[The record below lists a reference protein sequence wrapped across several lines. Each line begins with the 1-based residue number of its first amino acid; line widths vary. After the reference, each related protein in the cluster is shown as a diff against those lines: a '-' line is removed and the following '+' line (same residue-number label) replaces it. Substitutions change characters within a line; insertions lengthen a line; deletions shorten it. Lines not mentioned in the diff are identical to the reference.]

1 MKALFLLGAALAAA
15 NGQQFVVITRSSA
28 GPLQLLDGGG
38 VDADAMLMMREMR
51 VAQEGMMRGRSQRIS
66 DPEPVPGWVLRA
78 MDEQRESEQMTR
90 SMDALFQHL
99 VDYSFAAPI
108 VGQAPSLLPPSLS
121 PPPPCDE
128 PQRMIASAAVVAVPP
143 APSRAPRVAAS
154 TMAATG
160 AHSPL
165 LVGGLVAAT
174 VACAMALATVFV
186 QRARRA
192 KAYED
197 ELQLQVRHG
206 ALYRP
211 LLV

>member
-1 MKALFLLGAALAAA
+1 
-15 NGQQFVVITRSSA
+15 
-28 GPLQLLDGGG
+28 
-38 VDADAMLMMREMR
+38 
-51 VAQEGMMRGRSQRIS
+51 
-66 DPEPVPGWVLRA
+66 
-78 MDEQRESEQMTR
+78 
-90 SMDALFQHL
+90 
-99 VDYSFAAPI
+99 
-108 VGQAPSLLPPSLS
+108 
-121 PPPPCDE
+121 
-128 PQRMIASAAVVAVPP
+128 
-143 APSRAPRVAAS
+143 
-154 TMAATG
+154 MAATG

-197 ELQLQVRHG
+197 ELQVQQG

>member
-1 MKALFLLGAALAAA
+1 MKALFLLGVALAAA

-28 GPLQLLDGGG
+28 GPLQMLDGGG
-38 VDADAMLMMREMR
+38 VDADAMLMREMR
-51 VAQEGMMRGRSQRIS
+51 VVRPAWRSQRIS

-78 MDEQRESEQMTR
+78 MDEQRESEQMAR

-108 VGQAPSLLPPSLS
+108 VGQAPPLLPPSLS
-121 PPPPCDE
+121 PPPPRDE
-128 PQRMIASAAVVAVPP
+128 PQRMIASAAVVAAPP

-197 ELQLQVRHG
+197 ELQVQQG